1 MTASGTRARQRRLRR
16 IGDRL
21 RLIREGTGLDAR
33 EFGERCGLHP
43 NDITRWERG
52 AQMPSIPYVVALCEA
67 TGASADFLLGLAD
80 EPFPHRT
87 APADAVPTQLLRE
100 AVRLTHPDLHSD
112 PRQELATRVTQ
123 ALNALSARSVD
134 D

>member
-21 RLIREGTGLDAR
+21 RLVREGTGLDPR
-33 EFGERCGLHP
+33 ELGERCGVHP

-52 AQMPSIPYVVALCEA
+52 AQMPSLVYVLALCEA
-67 TGASADFLLGLAD
+67 TGASADFLIGLAD
-80 EPFPHRT
+80 DPFPRR
-87 APADAVPTQLLRE
+87 AVPADAVPTRLLRE
-100 AVRLTHPDLHSD
+100 AVRLTHPDLHTG

-123 ALNALSARSVD
+123 ALNALAAQSGD

>member
-1 MTASGTRARQRRLRR
+1 MKASGARARERRLRR

-33 EFGERCGLHP
+33 EFGERCGIHP
-43 NDITRWERG
+43 SDITRWER
-52 AQMPSIPYVVALCEA
+52 VALCEA

-80 EPFPHRT
+80 EPFPSR
-87 APADAVPTQLLRE
+87 AVPADAMPPQLLRE
-100 AVRLTHPDLHSD
+100 AVRLTHPDLHTG

-123 ALNALSARSVD
+123 ALNALAGRPVD